1 MGVAYSGGQT
11 YTGEV
16 STRFAETPPAMERD
30 EAAIIRD
37 CRNGSQEAFRELFDR
52 FHKRAYWIARNMVN
66 RHEAASEIAQDAF
79 VRVYQAI
86 RTFDVERKFGT
97 WLYQIVVNLCIDHLR
112 RLRAN
117 RETASEAMA
126 EVAAKGK
133 SPVQRL
139 QDEELRERVEK
150 VMARL
155 PVKYRAVLTLRD
167 LQGFSGEEAAEILK
181 CNAATL
187 RWRLFRARKLFKEY
201 WEKTFNEL
209 PAS

>member
-1 MGVAYSGGQT
+1 
-11 YTGEV
+11 
-16 STRFAETPPAMERD
+16 MERD
-30 EAAIIRD
+30 EAAIIQD
-37 CRNGSQEAFRELFDR
+37 CRRGSQEAFRELFDR

-66 RHEAASEIAQDAF
+66 RHEPASEIAQDAF

-112 RLRAN
+112 RVRAN
-117 RETASEAMA
+117 RETAQEGMA
-126 EVAAKGK
+126 EVAAKAK

-150 VMARL
+150 VMVRL

-187 RWRLFRARKLFKEY
+187 RWRLFRARKLFKDY